1 MIKRNRANGQHIRNT
16 YLCDNYYQLSEQH
29 LQKEEETA
37 ATETT
42 CPSTSIMMNIL
53 RLKLQFL
60 KTQRKEEYDV
70 LRELED
76 FFKVGEESTRQ
87 QIPVPVPPEQPKIPN
102 MEEHVRTDS
111 WHAKTESEHYVNEWE
126 RKKSEVK
133 KIISSVDSSIEKKA
147 ALFEASL
154 DKKDATFSSIA
165 LAVKSKMK
173 NPSTLKEYIIF
184 SEILG
189 KPKALRR

>member
-1 MIKRNRANGQHIRNT
+1 MDNIFEILIYLIIIISFLSSLFKKKKPQQKRPSSQHP
-16 YLCDNYYQLSEQH
+16 
-29 LQKEEETA
+29 KEEEYTGREVATA
-37 ATETT
+37 QTKPAED
-42 CPSTSIMMNIL
+42 
-53 RLKLQFL
+53 
-60 KTQRKEEYDV
+60 YDI

-76 FFKVGEESTRQ
+76 FFKVGDDSDGGKETVSQ
-87 QIPVPVPPEQPKIPN
+87 QQTAPMTTS
-102 MEEHVRTDS
+102 MEEHVESDS
-111 WHAKTESEHYVNEWE
+111 WHAPTESEHVMDRWE

-133 KIISSVDSSIEKKA
+133 KIMAGVDSAIEQKA
-147 ALFEASL
+147 ALFEQSL
-154 DKKDATFSSIA
+154 GKKETDYSTLA

>member
-1 MIKRNRANGQHIRNT
+1 MDNLFEILIYVIIIISFLSSIFKKKKQQQQKPPIRQT
-16 YLCDNYYQLSEQH
+16 QQDEYYQAEQ
-29 LQKEEETA
+29 
-37 ATETT
+37 TEVSV
-42 CPSTSIMMNIL
+42 P
-53 RLKLQFL
+53 Q
-60 KTQRKEEYDV
+60 TQSRGEYDI

-76 FFKVGEESTRQ
+76 FFKVGDESTVRK
-87 QIPVPVPPEQPKIPN
+87 VPVPQQPAESVPTL
-102 MEEHVRTDS
+102 EEHTKSED
-111 WHAKTESEHYVNEWE
+111 WKTPTESEHYVDQWE
-126 RKKSEVK
+126 RKKTEVK

-147 ALFEASL
+147 AMFEESL
-154 DKKDATFSSIA
+154 ERKESVYSSFA

>member
-1 MIKRNRANGQHIRNT
+1 M
-16 YLCDNYYQLSEQH
+16 DNVFEILIYVIIIISFLSSIFKKKKQQR
-29 LQKEEETA
+29 QKPPAQQPQQEEYSQAEVSVPQTR
-37 ATETT
+37 
-42 CPSTSIMMNIL
+42 P
-53 RLKLQFL
+53 
-60 KTQRKEEYDV
+60 KEEYDV
-70 LRELED
+70 LKELED

-87 QIPVPVPPEQPKIPN
+87 QIPVPVPPEQPTIPD
-102 MEEHVRTDS
+102 MEEHIRTDP
-111 WHAKTESEHYVNEWE
+111 WNARTESEHYVDDWE

-147 ALFEASL
+147 ALFESSL
-154 DKKDATFSSIA
+154 DKKEATFSSIA
-165 LAVKSKMK
+165 LAVKSKMN

>member
-1 MIKRNRANGQHIRNT
+1 MDNIFEILIYVIIIVSFLSSIFKKKKQQQKRPPAQQQPT
-16 YLCDNYYQLSEQH
+16 EEYYQTEVATPH
-29 LQKEEETA
+29 TEKKED
-37 ATETT
+37 
-42 CPSTSIMMNIL
+42 
-53 RLKLQFL
+53 
-60 KTQRKEEYDV
+60 YDI

-76 FFKVGEESTRQ
+76 FFKVGEEPTRQ
-87 QIPVPVPPEQPKIPN
+87 QIPVPVPPEQKKTPS
-102 MEEHVRTDS
+102 MEEHVRMDS
-111 WHAKTESEHYVNEWE
+111 WHTKTESEDYVNEWE

-147 ALFEASL
+147 AMFEASL
-154 DKKDATFSSIA
+154 DKKETTFTSIA
-165 LAVKSKMK
+165 LAVKSKMN